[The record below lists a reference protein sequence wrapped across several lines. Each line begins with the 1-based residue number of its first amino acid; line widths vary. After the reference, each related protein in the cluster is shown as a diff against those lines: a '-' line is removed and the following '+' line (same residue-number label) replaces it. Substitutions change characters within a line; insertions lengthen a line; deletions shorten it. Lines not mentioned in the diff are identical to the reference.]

1 MKFQFTLS
9 GRLLLL
15 IAALT
20 MTLSS
25 CGGETAS
32 PTATASGN
40 PTTRKLKVVAT
51 TTQISD
57 MAQNVLGSE
66 VELQSILSADADA
79 HEYQPTADDARK
91 LADADVILRNGVEL
105 ESWLDKLIA
114 GSGTKA
120 TLVDCSE
127 GITLLP
133 GSADEPS
140 GNPHIWFNPQNGK
153 QMVANMVA
161 AASAKDPANATRYQT
176 NAALYT
182 ARIDELDKY
191 IQQQWDSKVP
201 NPADRKIVTNHD
213 AFGYYVARYK
223 LNFVGSIIPSIDT
236 NYQPSAQELA
246 DLVNKIKSEGVKA
259 IFLEASV
266 NPQVAEQ
273 IAKDAG
279 VRVVDGTLYGDSL
292 GPKGSP
298 GDTYLGMLRYDTDL
312 LIAGVTG
319 QPLPSS
325 SSNQ

>member
-1 MKFQFTLS
+1 MKQHLTHS

-15 IAALT
+15 ALALILT
-20 MTLSS
+20 G
-25 CGGETAS
+25 CGGENNSLTSTAS
-32 PTATASGN
+32 NPATG
-40 PTTRKLKVVAT
+40 RKLKVVAA

-57 MAQNVLGSE
+57 MARNVLGDN

-91 LADADVILRNGVEL
+91 LADADIILRNGVEL

-120 TLVDCSE
+120 TIVDCSK

-133 GSADEPS
+133 GSDDEPS
-140 GNPHIWFNPQNGK
+140 GNPHIWFNPQNAK
-153 QMVANMVA
+153 LMVGNMVA
-161 AASAKDPANATRYQT
+161 AVSAKDPANATRYQT

-201 NPADRKIVTNHD
+201 NPADRKIVTNHA
-213 AFGYYVARYK
+213 AFGYYVARYQ
-223 LNFVGSIIPSIDT
+223 LNFVGSVIPSIDT

-246 DLVNKIKSEGVKA
+246 EFVNKIKSEGVKA

-279 VRVVDGTLYGDSL
+279 VQVVDGNLYGDSL
-292 GPKGSP
+292 GPAGSP
-298 GDTYLGMLRYDTDL
+298 GETYLGMLRYDTDL

-319 QPLPSS
+319 QPLPS
-325 SSNQ
+325 NDGNK